1 MNSRFC
7 VHHLRLLAGLSV
19 VLLTVACASADP
31 KSPAQVK
38 ADRVLAADVQN
49 ALDTDP
55 DFYFR
60 HVYVQADNGRVWLS
74 GYVWSTE
81 AIEHA
86 QRVARHVAGVTSVV
100 DRLELERQ
108 GGTTNGG

>member
-1 MNSRFC
+1 M
-7 VHHLRLLAGLSV
+7 LLVG
-19 VLLTVACASADP
+19 ACASTDP
-31 KSPAQVK
+31 KSPTQIR
-38 ADRVLAADVQN
+38 ADRVLADDVQN

-60 HVYVQADNGRVWLS
+60 HVYVQAENGRVWLS